1 MITSGIVRK
10 IDDLGRVVLPKEIR
24 KYLNI
29 NPGDDF
35 KIEIEG
41 NKITLEKFSKLGNYE
56 NQILNIINCFL
67 GVIEEKIYL
76 VVNNNLINHNNEL
89 INNDLFNI
97 ILQRKVYINDS
108 INKIMLSND
117 FIIEGKLI
125 IYPIVIDSDLL
136 GAIIVIGN
144 NVSSMLI
151 ISKILFNIIK
161 YKQSI

>member
-76 VVNNNLINHNNEL
+76 VVNNKLINHNNEL
-89 INNDLFNI
+89 INSIKHIWN
-97 ILQRKVYINDS
+97 
-108 INKIMLSND
+108 INKIDNK
-117 FIIEGKLI
+117 EE
-125 IYPIVIDSDLL
+125 PEIDEFYL
-136 GAIIVIGN
+136 
-144 NVSSMLI
+144 
-151 ISKILFNIIK
+151 
-161 YKQSI
+161 

>member
-1 MITSGIVRK
+1 
-10 IDDLGRVVLPKEIR
+10 
-24 KYLNI
+24 
-29 NPGDDF
+29 
-35 KIEIEG
+35 
-41 NKITLEKFSKLGNYE
+41 
-56 NQILNIINCFL
+56 L

-76 VVNNNLINHNNEL
+76 VVNNKLINHNNEL